1 MKFKNALLPATIAAL
16 LFSTNALA
24 STGVINFT
32 GNVIASPCDVDIT
45 LTTPAQSYSSTNGFL
60 TAQLTLPDVTPA
72 SFPASGSYAGRTPF
86 SIALTNCLAGAV
98 SPTTV
103 YTRFTS
109 GLTASGDPAVLR
121 NTDSSGATDVGIAI
135 LQSNGTAQIDINSDH
150 QSSGAYDPGQP
161 LPDSSGSAG
170 DVTLNYVAAYKS
182 LAASVGTGVVAAQT
196 SFEIAYH

>member
-1 MKFKNALLPATIAAL
+1 MKIKSALLPATIAAL

-24 STGVINFT
+24 STGTINFT
-32 GNVIASPCDVDIT
+32 GNVIASPCNVDIT
-45 LTTPAQSYSSTNGFL
+45 LTTPAQSYASSGGTL

-72 SFPASGSYAGRTPF
+72 SFAASGSYAGRTPF
-86 SIALTNCLAGAV
+86 SIALTDCLGGGV
-98 SPTTV
+98 GMPTTV

-135 LQSNGTAQIDINSDH
+135 LQSNGTSQININSDH
-150 QSSGAYDPGQP
+150 QSTSGFDPGQA
-161 LPDSSGSAG
+161 LPTDTEG

-182 LAASVGTGVVAAQT
+182 LAATVGPGAVTAQT
-196 SFEIAYH
+196 LFEIAYY

>member
-1 MKFKNALLPATIAAL
+1 MKIKSALLPATIAAL

-24 STGVINFT
+24 STGTINFT
-32 GNVIASPCDVDIT
+32 GNVIASPCNAEIT
-45 LTTPAQSYSSTNGFL
+45 LTTPADSYTSSGGTL

-72 SFPASGSYAGRTPF
+72 SFAASGSYAGRTPF
-86 SIALTNCLAGAV
+86 SIALTECLGGV
-98 SPTTV
+98 GMPTTV

-135 LQSNGTAQIDINSDH
+135 LQSNGTSQININSDH
-150 QSSGAYDPGQP
+150 QSTSGFDPGQA
-161 LPDSSGSAG
+161 LPTDTEG

-182 LAASVGTGVVAAQT
+182 LAATVGPGAVAAQT

>member
-1 MKFKNALLPATIAAL
+1 MKFKSALLPATVAAL
-16 LFSTNALA
+16 LFSANALA

-45 LTTPAQSYSSTNGFL
+45 LTTPTQSYTSTAGFL
-60 TAQLTLPDVTPA
+60 TAQITLPAVTPA
-72 SFPASGSYAGRTPF
+72 SFPTSGSYAGRTPF

-109 GLTASGDPAVLR
+109 GLTATGDPAVLR
-121 NTDSSGATDVGIAI
+121 NTSPSGATGVGIAL
-135 LQSNGTAQIDINSDH
+135 LQSNGTTQIDINSDH
-150 QSSGAYDPGQP
+150 QSSGAHDPGQP
-161 LPDSSGSAG
+161 LPSGTAG

-182 LAASVGTGVVAAQT
+182 LAAAVGTGVVASQT

>member
-1 MKFKNALLPATIAAL
+1 MKFKSALLPATVAAL
-16 LFSTNALA
+16 LFSANALA

-45 LTTPAQSYSSTNGFL
+45 LTTPTQSYTSTAGFL
-60 TAQLTLPDVTPA
+60 TAQITLPAVTPA
-72 SFPASGSYAGRTPF
+72 SFPTSGSYAGRTPF

-121 NTDSSGATDVGIAI
+121 NTNSSGATNVGIAL
-135 LQSNGTAQIDINSDH
+135 LQSNGTTQIDINSHH
-150 QSSGAYDPGQP
+150 QSSGAHDPGQP
-161 LPDSSGSAG
+161 LPADSAG

-182 LAASVGTGVVAAQT
+182 LAAAVGTGLVAAQT